1 MKLYLIRSQSFWL
14 HAYLDANSTGLES
27 ILNLQIPKH
36 DFKCEDQT
44 ELESQV

>member
-1 MKLYLIRSQSFWL
+1 MKLCLLRSQSVWL

-27 ILNLQIPKH
+27 ILILQIPKH

-44 ELESQV
+44 EPESQV